1 MWNLPAPPGFQGLD
15 EHREVKVYVRHL
27 PHWRQDGATY
37 FVTFRLHDSLPESKL
52 RELRVMRAAWER
64 ANRPPHSQEALQ
76 DLSYRVMRRVEQW
89 LDQGMGECLLR
100 EPRWAEMAT
109 AAMHHFDGERCELGA
124 YVVMPNH
131 VHAVVRP
138 LLPERYPL
146 EHLLQSWKAVSARNI
161 NAARCAQGNFWQEEC
176 FDRIIRDEEHLWRAI
191 QSIGRNP
198 AKAKLRPEECRLW
211 LRPAWSE
218 LGWRFEP

>member
-1 MWNLPAPPGFQGLD
+1 MWNLPAPPEFRGLD
-15 EHREVKVYVRHL
+15 EHKDVKIYVRHL

-52 RELRVMRAAWER
+52 RELRAMRREWER

-76 DLSYRVMRRVEQW
+76 DLSYRVMRRVEHW

-109 AAMHHFDGERCELGA
+109 AAMHRFDGARYELDA

-138 LLPERYPL
+138 FMPGRYTL
-146 EHLLQSWKAVSARNI
+146 EHALQGWKAVSARRI
-161 NAARCAQGNFWQEEC
+161 NAARGTAGPIWQDES

-191 QSIGRNP
+191 QYIGRNP
-198 AKAKLRPEECRLW
+198 AKAGLRPEECRLW

-218 LGWRFEP
+218 LGWRFDP